1 MSQQKSIL
9 ITGCS
14 QGGIG
19 DELAQEFHRKGL
31 KVFATAR
38 SLNKMAHLTS
48 MGIETMT
55 LEVTSATSIAEA
67 VAKISAKTGGKLDY
81 LVNNSGSG
89 YNMPVTDIDL
99 EEAKKIFDVNF
110 FGVIAVTQA
119 FMPLLLKSHGT
130 VVNNTSI
137 VSVAPLPF
145 LGIYN
150 ASKAAAHSISHNM
163 RLELEPLGIKVLEIM
178 SGKVS
183 SKFFVNANVDATG
196 GIPQSSYY
204 RAAKKEVESVM
215 SGRTAKGTEMDTM
228 QGDVFAKK
236 VVKDVLKSSPPSEIW
251 RGASASLVWLST
263 CFPVGWQDA
272 VLRKVSD
279 FGAVTS
285 KLV

>member
-1 MSQQKSIL
+1 MTQQKSIL

-14 QGGIG
+14 RGGIG
-19 DELAQEFHRKGL
+19 DELAQEFHRRGL

-38 SLNKMAHLTS
+38 SLAKMAHLRE

-55 LEVTSATSIAEA
+55 LEVTSTTSIKEA
-67 VAKISAKTGGKLDY
+67 VAKVSAQTDGKLDY

-99 EEAKKIFDVNF
+99 SEAKKIFEVNF

-119 FMPLLLKSHGT
+119 FMPLLMKSKGT

-150 ASKAAAHSISHNM
+150 ASKAAAHSITHNM
-163 RLELEPLGIKVLEIM
+163 RLEFEPLGVKVVEIM
-178 SGKVS
+178 SGKVA
-183 SKFFVNANVDATG
+183 SKFFDNANLDAAA
-196 GIPQSSYY
+196 GIPDTSYY
-204 RAAKKEVESVM
+204 KAAKKEVESVM
-215 SGRTAKGTEMDTM
+215 AGKTAKGTEMETM
-228 QGDVFAKK
+228 QGDVFAKR
-236 VVKDVLKSSPPSEIW
+236 VVRDLLKNDPSSEIW
-251 RGASASLVWLST
+251 RGASASVVWLST
-263 CFPVGWQDA
+263 YFPRGLQDA
-272 VLRKVSD
+272 VLRKVAE

-285 KLV
+285 KLN